1 MFAERAK
8 GGYLQ
13 TILFIAT
20 KTTTKHGR
28 KTMNKQALLKVHN
41 ETCRQALAIMDV
53 KNNDYSG
60 GEHAHDALANFKA
73 SESLGLHPITGLL
86 LRMQDKLQ
94 RLKSFANDGKLSVP
108 NESAEDACLDLVNY
122 AILAKALII
131 DERGLLP
138 EDVPEPAQM
147 WDYPGI
153 DDELE

>member
-1 MFAERAK
+1 MTLSLPTRV
-8 GGYLQ
+8 
-13 TILFIAT
+13 
-20 KTTTKHGR
+20 TTKHG
-28 KTMNKQALLKVHN
+28 KQNLMNKQALLKVHN

-94 RLKSFANDGKLSVP
+94 RLRSFANDGKLAVP

-131 DERGLLP
+131 DERGLSP
-138 EDVPEPAQM
+138 EDVPEPAPM
-147 WDYPGI
+147 WSYPGL

>member
-1 MFAERAK
+1 MTLSTLTRI
-8 GGYLQ
+8 
-13 TILFIAT
+13 TI
-20 KTTTKHGR
+20 KHG
-28 KTMNKQALLKVHN
+28 TNDMNKQALLKVHN

-60 GEHAHDALANFKA
+60 GESAHDALANFKA

-94 RLKSFANDGKLSVP
+94 RLKSFANDGKLAVP

-131 DERGLLP
+131 DERGFASEP
-138 EDVPEPAQM
+138 VPEPSKLP
-147 WDYPGI
+147 DYPGL

>member
-1 MFAERAK
+1 MTLSTPTR
-8 GGYLQ
+8 
-13 TILFIAT
+13 I
-20 KTTTKHGR
+20 TTKHGT
-28 KTMNKQALLKVHN
+28 KDMNKTALLKVHT

-94 RLKSFANDGKLSVP
+94 RLRSFANDGKLAVP

-122 AILAKALII
+122 AILAKALIL
-131 DERGLLP
+131 DERGFAHEP
-138 EDVPEPAQM
+138 VPEPSKLP
-147 WDYPGI
+147 DYPGL

>member
-1 MFAERAK
+1 MTHFLLTRI
-8 GGYLQ
+8 
-13 TILFIAT
+13 TI
-20 KTTTKHGR
+20 KHG
-28 KTMNKQALLKVHN
+28 KQNHMNKQALLKIHN

-94 RLKSFANDGKLSVP
+94 RLKSFANDGKLAVP

-131 DERGLLP
+131 DERGLSP
-138 EDVPEPAQM
+138 EDVPEPSQM
-147 WDYPGI
+147 WSYPGL

>member
-1 MFAERAK
+1 
-8 GGYLQ
+8 
-13 TILFIAT
+13 
-20 KTTTKHGR
+20 
-28 KTMNKQALLKVHN
+28 
-41 ETCRQALAIMDV
+41 MDV

-60 GEHAHDALANFKA
+60 GESAHDALANFKA

-94 RLKSFANDGKLSVP
+94 RLKSFANDGKLAVP

-131 DERGLLP
+131 DERGFAAEP
-138 EDVPEPAQM
+138 VPEPSKLP
-147 WDYPGI
+147 DYPGL

>member
-1 MFAERAK
+1 M
-8 GGYLQ
+8 Q
-13 TILFIAT
+13 TIRFTAT
-20 KTTTKHGR
+20 RITTKHG
-28 KTMNKQALLKVHN
+28 KPKPMNKQALLKVHT

-60 GEHAHDALANFKA
+60 GESAHDALANFKA

-94 RLKSFANDGKLSVP
+94 RLKSFANDGKLAVP

-131 DERGLLP
+131 DERGINTA
-138 EDVPEPAQM
+138 DVPEPSKLP
-147 WDYPGI
+147 DYPGL

>member
-1 MFAERAK
+1 
-8 GGYLQ
+8 
-13 TILFIAT
+13 
-20 KTTTKHGR
+20 
-28 KTMNKQALLKVHN
+28 
-41 ETCRQALAIMDV
+41 MDV

-94 RLKSFANDGKLSVP
+94 RLKSFANDGKLAVP

-131 DERGLLP
+131 DERGLSP
-138 EDVPEPAQM
+138 EDVPEPSQM
-147 WDYPGI
+147 WSYPGL

>member
-1 MFAERAK
+1 MILSLPTRV
-8 GGYLQ
+8 
-13 TILFIAT
+13 TI
-20 KTTTKHGR
+20 KHG
-28 KTMNKQALLKVHN
+28 KQNQMNKQALLKVHQ

-94 RLKSFANDGKLSVP
+94 RLRSFANDGKLAVP

-131 DERGLLP
+131 DERGIAH
-138 EDVPEPAQM
+138 EFVPEPSKLP
-147 WDYPGI
+147 DYPGL